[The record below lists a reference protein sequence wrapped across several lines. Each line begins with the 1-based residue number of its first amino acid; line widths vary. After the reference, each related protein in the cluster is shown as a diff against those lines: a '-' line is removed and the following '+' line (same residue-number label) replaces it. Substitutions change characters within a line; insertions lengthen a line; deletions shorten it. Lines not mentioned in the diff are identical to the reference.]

1 MTTEDDEPEKEYDV
15 SSLSSHN
22 LGVIKES
29 MIEEYVMDLQRR
41 KKLKNDI
48 TRQIMNFLILQF
60 LLKNIQPND
69 FKFNSHGKILNIVLG
84 AGISTEEST
93 KIWTTLF
100 ENPISDLRRLST
112 TSASLLKKK
121 LSTTTCIAV
130 VPIAKDDFGKMLNIN
145 NRNNMNNMNS
155 MNSMNN
161 MNNMNNMN
169 TMNTMNNGGYHDES
183 QKTSMTSYDLWI
195 KYLENHQSMKK
206 EEDQHS
212 SIGESKK

>member
-1 MTTEDDEPEKEYDV
+1 MTTEDDKPEKEYDV
-15 SSLSSHN
+15 SSLSHN
-22 LGVIKES
+22 SGIIKES

-84 AGISTEEST
+84 AGINTEEST
-93 KIWTTLF
+93 NIWTTLF

-121 LSTTTCIAV
+121 LSTPTCIAV
-130 VPIAKDDFGKMLNIN
+130 VPIAKDDFCRMLNIN
-145 NRNNMNNMNS
+145 NRNNMNNMN
-155 MNSMNN
+155 
-161 MNNMNNMN
+161 
-169 TMNTMNNGGYHDES
+169 TMIHQRNEENDES

-206 EEDQHS
+206 EEDQNS
-212 SIGESKK
+212 SSVAESKKMSHA